1 MSAME
6 MTNVTKQFFKRAF
19 SEDKRYDGRK
29 LLDLNS
35 VEIEY
40 GVSNKAEGSARVKL
54 GKTEVIAGVKM
65 AISEPYPDS
74 QDKGSLIVSGDLLPL
89 ASPRFELGPPGFDGI
104 EIPRLVDR
112 MIRESGMIDFKKLC
126 IKEGEKVWTVFIDV
140 YPINDDG
147 SLLDAAGIA
156 AVAALKNATMPEL
169 DESGVIDYGVKT
181 KEKLPISKETL
192 PLSLT
197 FYKLGNS
204 ILLHPTREEQEACD
218 TKVTFGGSHWN
229 GTLMLNSCQK
239 GWETTFTADEINHM
253 MDVFPKKYEELHKK
267 VMGALK

>member
-1 MSAME
+1 MIL
-6 MTNVTKQFFKRAF
+6 T
-19 SEDKRYDGRK
+19 
-29 LLDLNS
+29 
-35 VEIEY
+35 
-40 GVSNKAEGSARVKL
+40 
-54 GKTEVIAGVKM
+54 
-65 AISEPYPDS
+65 
-74 QDKGSLIVSGDLLPL
+74 
-89 ASPRFELGPPGFDGI
+89 
-104 EIPRLVDR
+104 IPRVLV
-112 MIRESGMIDFKKLC
+112 IIDSMANSIKYKELHLAVGDTITVNYR

-156 AVAALKNATMPEL
+156 AVAALKNATMPAL
-169 DESGVIDYGVKT
+169 DKSGVIDYDAKT

-229 GTLMLNSCQK
+229 GVLMINSCQK

-267 VMGALK
+267 VMEALK